1 MVTDRPWAVVMLDGD
16 GVTVTVGAVAAAV
29 TVSEF
34 VPTAFVYVAV
44 LAASG
49 VYVAVRVSVPFARD
63 PGGTLMLALP
73 PLSVVAAEV

>member
-1 MVTDRPWAVVMLDGD
+1 MLAGD
-16 GVTVTVGAVAAAV
+16 GETVTVGAVAAAV

-49 VYVAVRVSVPFARD
+49 V
-63 PGGTLMLALP
+63 
-73 PLSVVAAEV
+73 